1 MRRAGRQSPTPHTP
15 YDVRRGQITET
26 LYWHPVLVLP
36 DGTAEISFD
45 LTDSPTTYQVLVAAH
60 TLDGRLA
67 EATAELSVVKPKSR
81 ER

>member
-1 MRRAGRQSPTPHTP
+1 MA
-15 YDVRRGQITET
+15 DT
-26 LYWHPVLVLP
+26 LFWHPVLVLP

-45 LTDSPTTYQVLVAAH
+45 STDSPTTYQILVAAH